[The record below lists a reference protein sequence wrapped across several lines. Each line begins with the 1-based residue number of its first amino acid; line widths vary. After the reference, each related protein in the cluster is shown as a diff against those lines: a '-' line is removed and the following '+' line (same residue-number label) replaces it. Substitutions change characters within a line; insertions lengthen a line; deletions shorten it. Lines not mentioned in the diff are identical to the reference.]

1 VPLIEVDGLIR
12 SFGVRPRRRGVLG
25 AVADLFGGERSE
37 VRALDGVSFSLE
49 VGEAVGYL
57 GPNGAGKSTT
67 VKCLAGIL
75 EPTGGAVRVAGL
87 DPWRDRRTHVH
98 NIGVVFGQRTQLWW
112 DLAVQEAYDLLASV
126 FAVPRSTYR
135 ERLGRLDDLLELSPL
150 LRTPVRQ
157 LSLGQRV
164 RCDLAAALLHGPRVL
179 LLDEPTIGLDVAVR
193 LRIRGFLRALV
204 DEREVALLLTTHDLG
219 DIEQICRR
227 VVLLDKGRVAFDGP
241 LADLRARAGT
251 GRVLVVETT
260 VLLADADLAAL
271 SEVLPGSVA
280 RRSENTFEVHLGPDV
295 PAGQV
300 MQEVAARVE
309 VRDIAITE
317 PTTEEVVAAIYEGEK

>member
-1 VPLIEVDGLIR
+1 VPLVEVDGLVR
-12 SFGVRPRRRGVLG
+12 LFGVRPRRRGVFG

-37 VRALDGVSFSLE
+37 VRALDGVSFALE
-49 VGEAVGYL
+49 AGEAVGYL

-75 EPTGGAVRVAGL
+75 EPTAGAVRVAGL
-87 DPWRDRRTHVH
+87 DPWRDRRAHVR

-126 FAVPRSTYR
+126 FAVPTATYQR
-135 ERLGRLDDLLELSPL
+135 RLARLDELLELSPL

-193 LRIRGFLRALV
+193 LRIRRFLRALV
-204 DEREVALLLTTHDLG
+204 DAEEVALLLTTHDLG
-219 DIEQICRR
+219 DIEQICER
-227 VVLLDKGRVAFDGP
+227 VVLLDEGRVAFDGP
-241 LADLRARAGT
+241 LADLRARVGM
-251 GRVLVVETT
+251 GRVLVVEAAGP
-260 VLLADADLAAL
+260 LADADLGAL
-271 SEVLPGSVA
+271 SRELPGSVS
-280 RRSENTFEVHLGPDV
+280 RRSERTFEVHLGPDV
-295 PAGQV
+295 PAGRV
-300 MQEVAARVE
+300 MQEVVARME
-309 VRDIAITE
+309 VRDIAIAE
-317 PTTEEVVAAIYEGEK
+317 PSTEEVVAAIYEGEG